1 MRAKT
6 WHFLPTHTSHIGAI
20 RWHNVQLTNLFDEH
34 KRSIN
39 IITTTFRYRQSN
51 TQRFELCWQ
60 ITIKLVANT
69 FMARMSK
76 VEIEKFARYWNDSL
90 TIFIETNLSVGDRV
104 IVSSGMGSRAGI
116 LQYIGETKFAPGNWC
131 GVQLDEP
138 SGKNDGTVDGVQY
151 VLATNKTRL
160 KKRKNKKNHK
170 NSWKNSIFHFRYFN
184 CPPNYG
190 IFVPLAKV
198 SLSPLSR
205 KSRLSRAGSKE
216 SLNSIGTMGSITSTN
231 TSRLRMS
238 AQVPLTTTTYHVVY
252 STY

>member
-1 MRAKT
+1 M
-6 WHFLPTHTSHIGAI
+6 LEIG
-20 RWHNVQLTNLFDEH
+20 WLFRPEW
-34 KRSIN
+34 
-39 IITTTFRYRQSN
+39 
-51 TQRFELCWQ
+51 E
-60 ITIKLVANT
+60 V
-69 FMARMSK
+69 
-76 VEIEKFARYWNDSL
+76 
-90 TIFIETNLSVGDRV
+90 
-104 IVSSGMGSRAGI
+104 
-116 LQYIGETKFAPGNWC
+116 
-131 GVQLDEP
+131 
-138 SGKNDGTVDGVQY
+138 
-151 VLATNKTRL
+151 VLASCSTSVKRNSLQAIGVAFNWMNQAAKMTAQSMVFSMFLRQIKPHL
-160 KKRKNKKNHK
+160 KRKKTKIHGKKPF
-170 NSWKNSIFHFRYFN
+170 FHFRYFN